1 MNVLHVSYTDL
12 PGRRFDGYDLL
23 DDLAGRGISG
33 RMAVLEKKSDD
44 PRVVGLYA
52 GPAEESLRQALV
64 RVETRHSLDSLLYP
78 WGRVLAQTEAFRGA
92 DVVHYHI
99 IQNRMVSL
107 LDLPMLFAAKP
118 SVWTFHDA
126 WPFTGHCAQPE
137 ECEGWRSGCTP
148 CPFLDRL
155 FPLECDRAG
164 EMWKIRRDV
173 FAGIDPDIVVA
184 SEFMRRLVAESPITA
199 HLTKVHV
206 IPFGIDASP
215 YLPDE
220 ERAASRRRLGIP
232 EDHFVVML
240 RASKWELKGVRY
252 ALEAL
257 GSAPPARPTTVVT
270 VDETGLVAG
279 LADTYTVRDMGW
291 VEDESLFPTLYSAAD
306 VFLMPSTGESF
317 GMMALEAMA
326 AGRPVVC
333 FADTAVESVVH
344 APECGVAVPLR
355 DARALRAALDMLA
368 SDPADAARRGALG
381 RELASTVYDHGRYL
395 DAMAGLYRSVAAR
408 RPARDAAG
416 S

>member
-23 DDLAGRGISG
+23 DDLARREVSG

-44 PRVVGLYA
+44 PRVTGLYA
-52 GPAEESLRQALV
+52 GPTEESLRQALV

-78 WGRVLAQTEAFRGA
+78 WGHVLAQSAAFRGA

-99 IQNRMVSL
+99 IQNRMISL
-107 LDLPMLFAAKP
+107 LDLPALFAAKP
-118 SVWTFHDA
+118 SLWTFHDA

-137 ECEGWRSGCTP
+137 ECEGWRTGCTP

-173 FAGIDPDIVVA
+173 FASIDPDIVVA
-184 SEFMRRLVAESPITA
+184 SEFMRRLVAESPITE
-199 HLTKVHV
+199 HLSRVHV
-206 IPFGIDASP
+206 IPFGIDTSP
-215 YLPDE
+215 YLPDA

-232 EDHFVVML
+232 EDDFVVLL

-257 GSAPPARPTTVVT
+257 NSALPTRPTTVLT
-270 VDETGLVAG
+270 VDETGLMDG
-279 LADTYTVRDMGW
+279 LTDAYTVRDMGW
-291 VEDESLFPTLYSAAD
+291 VADTSFFPTLYSAAD

-344 APECGVAVPLR
+344 APECGIAVPLR
-355 DARALRAALDMLA
+355 DSVALREALDALA
-368 SDPADAARRGALG
+368 ADPADAARRGALG
-381 RELASTVYDHGRYL
+381 RELASTVYDHERYL
-395 DAMAGLYRSVAAR
+395 DTMAELYYGVAAG
-408 RPARDAAG
+408 RPAEGATR